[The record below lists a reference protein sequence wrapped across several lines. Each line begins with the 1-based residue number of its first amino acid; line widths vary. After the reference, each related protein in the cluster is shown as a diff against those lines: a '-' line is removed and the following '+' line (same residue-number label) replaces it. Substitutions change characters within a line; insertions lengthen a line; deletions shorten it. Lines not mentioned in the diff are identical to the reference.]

1 FDFNHWTDLPFE
13 GSADSHVSK
22 DRYDPVAMSSGNST
36 NCAPWFTACSAKAVA
51 RFRFASMSW
60 SSDAIWTTAM
70 RRLRSVAAADGV
82 GTCADEAGPAVP
94 MTNSNAAECEIFIVV
109 SSIKYC
115 GHFEGIDSS
124 SPW

>member
-1 FDFNHWTDLPFE
+1 FDFNHWTDRPFE

-82 GTCADEAGPAVP
+82 GTCADEAGPAGP
-94 MTNSNAAECEIFIVV
+94 MANNNASARGDLLLVEVATYNVGLQGSAYRE
-109 SSIKYC
+109 
-115 GHFEGIDSS
+115 
-124 SPW
+124 